1 MSTDEYQTDVYEYE
15 LATAGSMAE
24 DIILTNVVSK
34 EHRLKAKQWRENQTA
49 ALSPS
54 RIQVP
59 KRADQF
65 AVVPVEQGRN

>member
-1 MSTDEYQTDVYEYE
+1 
-15 LATAGSMAE
+15 
-24 DIILTNVVSK
+24 
-34 EHRLKAKQWRENQTA
+34 LKAKQWRENQTA